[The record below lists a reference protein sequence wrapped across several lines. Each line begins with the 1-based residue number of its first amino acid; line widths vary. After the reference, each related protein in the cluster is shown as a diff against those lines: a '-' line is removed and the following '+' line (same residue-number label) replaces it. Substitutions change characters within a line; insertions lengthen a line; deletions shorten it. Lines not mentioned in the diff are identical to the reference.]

1 MQFGAQSE
9 VLILTGHSHAC
20 GRACGGPL
28 RCADLSCN
36 AERIFLSP
44 RAPLN
49 GRLPM
54 HGAYR
59 GTFDIG
65 VIGCVDS
72 KNAIRFSIGL
82 DLGRLLAF
90 KVEITS
96 IYIKIMLYMTKNN
109 YTKDM

>member
-1 MQFGAQSE
+1 MCRSE
-9 VLILTGHSHAC
+9 LQRDS
-20 GRACGGPL
+20 
-28 RCADLSCN
+28 
-36 AERIFLSP
+36 ERIFLSP

-65 VIGCVDS
+65 VFGCVDS
-72 KNAIRFSIGL
+72 KNAICFSIGL
-82 DLGRLLAF
+82 DLGKLLAF

-96 IYIKIMLYMTKNN
+96 IYIKIILYMAKNN
-109 YTKDM
+109 YTKDMYGLI